1 MHRFPCGANPE
12 CPTSAII
19 QQEMEKGQ
27 DLAWFRCRHLI
38 DTHRKLGRWNNF
50 SHLRDLQPRR
60 KRCFDRSS
68 CCSPRGNSECR
79 SVFGHSEL
87 QRVEGVKSPGC
98 ALFFLTL
105 PEQWPWTFPSR
116 RKDCRSHRWQ
126 ATVKKPCF
134 LDTTGQLNIWI
145 HSNWHLDR
153 HRLNQAP
160 PLVGNDS
167 CWERNGW
174 FSLWVQPRMG
184 WPHSRKRAHAQQ
196 YTARKTGLDGFKKN
210 VGQVRKKLE
219 LGKVEAGSKYNQ
231 NAL

>member
-1 MHRFPCGANPE
+1 MHRFPCGANLE
-12 CPTSAII
+12 CPSSAII
-19 QQEMEKGQ
+19 QQEVEKGQ
-27 DLAWFRCRHLI
+27 GLAWFRCRHLI
-38 DTHRKLGRWNNF
+38 DTHRKLGRWNHF
-50 SHLRDLQPRR
+50 SHPRDLQPRR
-60 KRCFDRSS
+60 KRCFDGSS

-116 RKDCRSHRWQ
+116 QKDCRSHRWR

-160 PLVGNDS
+160 PLVGTDS
-167 CWERNGW
+167 YWERNGW
-174 FSLWVQPRMG
+174 FSLWVQPRQVDHTPAKEHM
-184 WPHSRKRAHAQQ
+184 PNSIRPEKL
-196 YTARKTGLDGFKKN
+196 GLMALKKM
-210 VGQVRKKLE
+210 
-219 LGKVEAGSKYNQ
+219 LGR
-231 NAL
+231 